1 MRYGI
6 YVFLISALV
15 APLALFAQGVP
26 GISDPL
32 TLTLFPENPRPNE
45 TVTARIQSFSIDLD
59 AALITWTVNGK
70 EVSSSIGQKT
80 VSVDS
85 GRLGSL
91 SRIDV
96 SVTTPTLS
104 LSDSI
109 VIRPADVSLVWEAD
123 TYVPPFYRGKALHS
137 YNGSFRVT
145 AVPEFVGDNGRA
157 IDSKDLIYTWKKNG
171 AVVGEASGYGKN
183 QFVSTQTSYLREGED
198 ITVEVSSPRE
208 SIVASRSVTIR
219 PTIPK
224 IIFYEKSGLY
234 GARYQTAVGNRFSLT
249 NDEVTFVAEPFFFS
263 VREKNDPLLSSTWK
277 LNGRELSDFM
287 GDMDITLRRDSNT
300 AGQSEVG
307 ITLQHA
313 RNVLQGANNVIRITF
328 DEKTN

>member
-6 YVFLISALV
+6 YMFLISALM

-70 EVSSSIGQKT
+70 EVSSGVGQKS

-96 SVTTPTLS
+96 SVTTPNAS
-104 LSDSI
+104 VSESI

-157 IDSKDLIYTWKKNG
+157 IDPKDLIYTWKKNG

-208 SIVASRSVTIR
+208 SIVASRSVTIQ
-219 PTIPK
+219 PVVPK
-224 IIFYEKSGLY
+224 IVFYEKSGLY

-263 VREKNDPLLSSTWK
+263 VTGKNDPVLLSTWK
-277 LNGRELSDFM
+277 LNGRELVDFS
-287 GDMDITLRRDSNT
+287 GDMEITLRRDNNT
-300 AGQSEVG
+300 AGRSEIRLVLQS
-307 ITLQHA
+307 TS
-313 RNVLQGANNVIRITF
+313 RVLQGASGLTLITF
-328 DEKTN
+328 DEKNN